1 MQENPDFAEKAIAE
15 WEEIKKS
22 GFWKIF
28 LEELDREYT
37 TAAKMA
43 AQDPDVEE
51 ILRWQGEYRAI
62 DRIGRIPIKIVK
74 YLKESGIPDKD
85 IVGPDLK

>member
-1 MQENPDFAEKAIAE
+1 MQENPEFAEKAIAE

-22 GFWKIF
+22 RFWRIF
-28 LEELDREYT
+28 LEELDREYVM
-37 TAAKMA
+37 AAKMA
-43 AQDPDVEE
+43 AKDTDVEE
-51 ILRWQGEYRAI
+51 ILRWQGEYRAFE
-62 DRIGRIPIKIVK
+62 RVGRISTKIIK